1 MNQCGRIRLI
11 LQENH
16 LKQKEL
22 AAQLGVTESYV
33 SKLLRDP
40 AIRLSQPLAALVEE
54 KYGYC
59 ARWLLTGQE
68 PKKRPQNH
76 RGSSRLHQQAIAQ
89 LEELNEGQ
97 LRAVLAFL
105 RSLKEVEDL
114 LTHPD
119 IPDINKE

>member
-11 LQENH
+11 LQENN

-33 SKLLRDP
+33 SKLLHDP

-59 ARWLLTGQE
+59 ARNPKSAPQITVAPPGCISRPLPSWKSSTKASSGQCW
-68 PKKRPQNH
+68 P
-76 RGSSRLHQQAIAQ
+76 SSA
-89 LEELNEGQ
+89 
-97 LRAVLAFL
+97 
-105 RSLKEVEDL
+105 
-114 LTHPD
+114 P
-119 IPDINKE
+119 